1 MSETIVLVVQE
12 FGFIP
17 VYYAIMSVVCSAI
30 ADLVVHL
37 FSLWSC
43 LCRSAIF
50 NAGSVPLLAK
60 LIGLDKEEFLIP
72 IVGLAQECAVEV
84 ILKEKQQ

>member
-1 MSETIVLVVQE
+1 
-12 FGFIP
+12 
-17 VYYAIMSVVCSAI
+17 MSVVCSAI

-37 FSLWSC
+37 FSLWSF